1 MSGNNCGKL
10 CAVLTNLLMDSEERR
25 KWNVSYKYRLTK
37 DSRGKEE
44 IRYTL
49 EELKNMGTFRLRDIC
64 VQEKIMTRQAGIDPQ
79 RLKREDLI
87 DLLYRYRGRKE
98 ETLLDGF
105 PEESVQLLKELA
117 KGASLAAAELKIPQK
132 LEIIKDIPLME
143 DQEILISHGFSGRN
157 FLGLITDQEG
167 EILAVLEVKNRFL
180 TLSPKRTAPD
190 LSVGIHK
197 DLWFLLFNAA
207 SSLEASQVYSRQ
219 RCDLSGSRG
228 LTAAKARLP
237 ILTVAEAEEAKEPL
251 VIDFGAGCTSAAAAG
266 QDGILS
272 VLFPGGS
279 LVCPTAAAVER
290 CNGQEVSFRFGYD
303 ALSLI
308 KHNGYGSS
316 MTFLHNL
323 KLYLFE
329 EKKLELWDQDGNGG
343 CISSDLVLREFFAYI
358 ISLAKAEHKRYY
370 TRLCFLLP
378 EKRGQLALQRLKEIL
393 PDYQVESGQ
402 SESVNSVYQ
411 KIVEQIEY
419 EPGGGPERVLA
430 FHCGAGSSSLTACQ
444 YHTENTNVAYRVKME
459 QQYLSG
465 DSGFGGNNLT
475 CLIFKYLKIKILWEL
490 KGRTE
495 PILDEM
501 FSEAYTF
508 VDEYGGTKEIYERF
522 HGLYEEAEQMI
533 PTKFGKLEETMMVK
547 KQNFYRLWFLAEGLK
562 EVFFSEE
569 PISVVRLPERFREL
583 CGVNVIDPDGIR
595 EFKLDFPVDKAE
607 LELVLAPEIYRI
619 VKSFIEPL
627 CEESGILTGYK
638 IKFTGLSCKIP
649 VFRDALREFTVGRR
663 ARRGSA
669 GLLDLKLKAMEGA
682 ICREQLI
689 KSGKIVPEIRT
700 KPDEISYTVT
710 VKTHDNAT
718 LEIVS
723 KSREEGRVFGCIRRH
738 MATKTVEFSICD
750 LSGNLVRKREL
761 FLDIS
766 RFSKTG
772 YDLLF
777 EAYPF
782 LGEIQGEIDS
792 IEEEEIRIFVFREEN
807 WDFCALPV
815 ARKEGGLWADQV
827 KRFLFDDEGADYF
840 NGTY

>member
-1 MSGNNCGKL
+1 M
-10 CAVLTNLLMDSEERR
+10 
-25 KWNVSYKYRLTK
+25 SYKYRLTK
-37 DSRGKEE
+37 DSKGKEE

-49 EELKNMGTFRLRDIC
+49 EELKNMGTFLLRDIC

-87 DLLYRYRGRKE
+87 ELLYRYRGRKE
-98 ETLLDGF
+98 ETLIDGF

-117 KGASLAAAELKIPQK
+117 KSASLVAEELKIPQK

-143 DQEILISHGFSGRN
+143 DQEILISHGFSGQH
-157 FLGLITDQEG
+157 FLGLLTDSKG

-180 TLSPKRTAPD
+180 TLSPKRTSPD
-190 LSVGIHK
+190 LTVGVHK
-197 DLWFLLFNAA
+197 DLWFLLFNGA

-219 RCDLSGSRG
+219 RCDLSASRG
-228 LTAAKARLP
+228 LVAAKARLP
-237 ILTVAEAEEAKEPL
+237 VLTVVEAEEAKEPL
-251 VIDFGAGCTSAAAAG
+251 VIDFGAGYTSAAAG
-266 QDGILS
+266 SQEGILPVS
-272 VLFPGGS
+272 FTGGS
-279 LVCPTAAAVER
+279 LVCPTKAAVER
-290 CNGQEVSFRFGYD
+290 CSGQEISFRFGYD
-303 ALSLI
+303 ALRLI

-329 EKKLELWDQDGNGG
+329 ERKIELCDQDGNGG
-343 CISSDLVLREFFAYI
+343 CISSDLVLKEFFTYI
-358 ISLAKAEHKRYY
+358 ISLAKAEHRQYY

-378 EKRGQLALQRLKEIL
+378 EKRGQLALERLKEIL
-393 PDYQVESGQ
+393 PEYQVESGQ
-402 SESVNSVYQ
+402 SESANSVYQ
-411 KIVEQIEY
+411 KIVEQIEDQ
-419 EPGGGPERVLA
+419 PEGELSRVLA
-430 FHCGAGSSSLTACQ
+430 FHCGAGSSSLVACE
-444 YHTENTNVAYRVKME
+444 YDTENTNVAYRVRMD
-459 QQYLSG
+459 QQYLNG
-465 DSGFGGNNLT
+465 DSGFGGNHLT
-475 CLIFKYLKIKILWEL
+475 CLIYKYLKIKILWEL

-495 PILDEM
+495 PILDDM

-508 VDEYGGTKEIYERF
+508 VDEYGGTKEVYERF

-533 PTKFGKLEETMMVK
+533 PTKFGKLEEIMAIK

-569 PISVVRLPERFREL
+569 PISVIRLPERFMEL
-583 CGVNVIDPDGIR
+583 CAVNVVYPDKIR
-595 EFKLDFPVDKAE
+595 EYKLDFLVDKAE
-607 LELVLAPEIYRI
+607 IEMVLAPEIYRI
-619 VKSFIEPL
+619 VKGFIEPL
-627 CEESGILTGYK
+627 CDLSGILTGYQ

-682 ICREQLI
+682 ILREQLI
-689 KSGKIVPEIRT
+689 KSGKIVPEIRK

-710 VKTHDNAT
+710 VKTHDNAV

-723 KSREEGRVFGCIRRH
+723 RSREEGRVFGCIRRH

-761 FLDIS
+761 FLDIT

-782 LGEIQGEIDS
+782 LREIQGEIDS

-807 WDFCALPV
+807 WDFSALAV
-815 ARKEGGLWADQV
+815 ARKEGCLWTDQV

-840 NGTY
+840 NGSY